1 MEKFL
6 LNYYDYI
13 NYLLYIDSKANVY
26 NKIA

>member
-6 LNYYDYI
+6 LNNYDYI
-13 NYLLYIDSKANVY
+13 KYLLYIDSKTNVY